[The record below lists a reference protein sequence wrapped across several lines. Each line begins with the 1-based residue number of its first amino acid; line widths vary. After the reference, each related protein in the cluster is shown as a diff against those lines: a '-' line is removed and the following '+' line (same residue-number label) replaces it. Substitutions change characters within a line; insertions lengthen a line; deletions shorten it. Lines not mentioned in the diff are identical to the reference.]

1 MDPTFLA
8 IQLGNGLALAM
19 LLFLIASGLTLVFG
33 VAGVL
38 NFAHGSFYMLGAY
51 AAFTVGALLPG
62 SRSFWVGLLVAP
74 LVVGVVGVVVERFFL
89 CRTYGRPPV
98 TQLLLTFGFI
108 LILDDFVQII
118 WGADLKSIP
127 TPAVLAGSLQVGR
140 ATFPLYSLFLIGFGP
155 VVAAAMYVILYRTR
169 AGKILRAAADDREI
183 ASTLGINVSR
193 LFALVFLCGS
203 ALAGLA
209 GALSGPVRAVTP
221 SMGVEIIIEAF
232 AVVVIG
238 GLGSMRGALVG
249 ALVVGVLR
257 SVAISV
263 YPEIEMLLIYLIV
276 IAVLLLRPR
285 GLFGGAAA

>member
-108 LILDDFVQII
+108 LILDDFVQIM

-140 ATFPLYSLFLIGFGP
+140 ATFPLYSLFLIALGP
-155 VVAAAMYVILYRTR
+155 VVAAAMYVVLYRTR
-169 AGKILRAAADDREI
+169 AGKILRAAADDRET

-203 ALAGLA
+203 ALAGLG

-238 GLGSMRGALVG
+238 GLGSLAGAFWGSLIIGFVNAVGVTLVPEFAMVFVYLLMG
-249 ALVVGVLR
+249 VVLVVRPQG
-257 SVAISV
+257 
-263 YPEIEMLLIYLIV
+263 LL
-276 IAVLLLRPR
+276 
-285 GLFGGAAA
+285 GAGR

>member
-169 AGKILRAAADDREI
+169 AGKILRAAADDRET

-238 GLGSMRGALVG
+238 GLGSLAGAFWGSLIIGFVNAVGVTLVPEFAMVFVYLLMG
-249 ALVVGVLR
+249 VVLVVRPQGLLGVGR
-257 SVAISV
+257 
-263 YPEIEMLLIYLIV
+263 
-276 IAVLLLRPR
+276 
-285 GLFGGAAA
+285 

>member
-89 CRTYGRPPV
+89 CRTYGQPPV

-108 LILDDFVQII
+108 LILDDFVQIM

-140 ATFPLYSLFLIGFGP
+140 ATFPLYSLFLIALGP
-155 VVAAAMYVILYRTR
+155 VVAAAMYVVLYRTR
-169 AGKILRAAADDREI
+169 AGKILRAAADDRET

-203 ALAGLA
+203 ALAGLG

-238 GLGSMRGALVG
+238 GLGSLAGAFWGSLIIGFVNAVGVTLVPEFAMVFVYLLMG
-249 ALVVGVLR
+249 VVLVVRPQG
-257 SVAISV
+257 
-263 YPEIEMLLIYLIV
+263 LL
-276 IAVLLLRPR
+276 
-285 GLFGGAAA
+285 GAGR